1 MRDVKFPHCDAFH
14 PNWHGHSPSLV
25 CLRQSLCQTFTEY
38 SLEGIR
44 SFNGRILT
52 GRKYYTG
59 NQCSECESGLIVCCR
74 LQYTEASTYVPSICP
89 RCVYCRTLFLC
100 TSYTVHKFSTL
111 STCSC
116 IRSWLLPIS
125 RAKCIALTMMMAVS
139 SVPIAAS
146 VF

>member
-1 MRDVKFPHCDAFH
+1 MRDIKFPHCDAFH

-89 RCVYCRTLFLC
+89 RCVYCRTLFYVPRTLFIN
-100 TSYTVHKFSTL
+100 SVH
-111 STCSC
+111 
-116 IRSWLLPIS
+116 
-125 RAKCIALTMMMAVS
+125 
-139 SVPIAAS
+139 SVRVLAS
-146 VF
+146 VHGSSQFHERNVSHSP